1 LYLLD
6 TCVISELAPGRSQA
20 HRDLAD
26 WLRRNGQDCYISTVT
41 LTELAY
47 GVAWL
52 RHRGATA
59 KAALLDAW
67 QQEMLRFHAGR
78 IIPIDIDIA
87 IRAGA
92 LLSIARAAGFDP
104 DTEDAWIAATAELRG
119 MQVLTFNEADFRPM
133 RATFRNPLADL
144 PPDRTP

>member
-6 TCVISELAPGRSQA
+6 TCVISELAPGRSQPQ
-20 HRDLAD
+20 RDLAD
-26 WLRRNGQDCYISTVT
+26 WLGRNGRDCYISAVT

-59 KAALLDAW
+59 KAARLVAW
-67 QQEMLRFHAGR
+67 QEEMVRFHAGR

-87 IRAGA
+87 VRAGA

-104 DTEDAWIAATAELRG
+104 DTEDAWIAATAELHG
-119 MQVLTFNEADFRPM
+119 MEVLTFNEADFRPM
-133 RATFRNPLADL
+133 RVASRDPLTDL
-144 PPDRTP
+144 PPDRAP